1 VARLDRRGISE
12 PERGNDD
19 VAFPVGQL
27 PPRRRRRGFVVGF
40 VVALIAV
47 AIPVVAVSLSGSGN
61 GPAVH
66 GDAEHVVAAA
76 LGTTAASGRYDLT
89 TTLHVDTANST
100 SSCVEPSSPRDGTG
114 DAVSRSGRC
123 VSSVIR
129 PSVDITSH
137 GTINLN
143 PYASVSTS
151 YQNGLGEITTYF
163 NGTTVWEMGGGNY
176 GSTTGSSLSGFA
188 GLVEGTLGPGEG
200 ASTMISIASHGGYLS
215 LEESAVENASPVGSG
230 TVEGAAVTY
239 YEVTI
244 DVTKLA
250 DAHDITDE
258 ERTTIQEALPL
269 LRSAGYSGT
278 TERIGIDAPGF
289 IREITATERFSDG
302 STEVRQSI
310 LSNFGCARTVYMPN
324 ETPPPATT
332 TTPCQSPATT
342 AAVSPSSTSSPVA
355 STTTTPVTTTSA
367 VPETTAP
374 TLSATTTTLT
384 PATTSTSP

>member
-1 VARLDRRGISE
+1 VARLDGRGISE
-12 PERGNDD
+12 PERGDD
-19 VAFPVGQL
+19 GLAFPASQG
-27 PPRRRRRGFVVGF
+27 PPRGRRRGFVVGI
-40 VVALIAV
+40 VVAVIAV
-47 AIPVVAVSLSGSGN
+47 AVPVVAVSLGGSGD

-66 GDAEHVVAAA
+66 GDAKHAVAAA

-89 TTLHVDTANST
+89 TTLHVDTADST
-100 SSCVEPSSPRDGTG
+100 SSCAAPLSPSDRTG
-114 DAVSRSGRC
+114 DVVSRSGSC
-123 VSSVIR
+123 VSSGLR

-151 YQNGLGEITTYF
+151 YQSGLGEITTYF

-176 GSTTGSSLSGFA
+176 GSMTGSSLSGFA

-230 TVEGAAVTY
+230 TVDGAAVTY

-244 DVTKLA
+244 DVAKLA
-250 DAHDITDE
+250 DAPDLTDE
-258 ERTTIQEALPL
+258 ERLTIEEALPL

-278 TERIGIDAPGF
+278 TERIGIDAAGF

-302 STEVRQSI
+302 SVEVRQSI
-310 LSNFGCARTVYMPN
+310 LSNFGCAGTVYMPD
-324 ETPPPATT
+324 ETPPPVTT
-332 TTPCQSPATT
+332 TTPCQPPATT
-342 AAVSPSSTSSPVA
+342 ATVSSSSTSSPA
-355 STTTTPVTTTSA
+355 APTTTTPVTSTSA

-374 TLSATTTTLT
+374 TFSATTTTLP